1 MNSKPRNRPRY
12 KLLSEAEQE
21 ALARRREAER
31 QGRVAFH
38 HGKSREAC
46 AFREGDPLRQIWL
59 DGLDHASKRRLRADM
74 LSARAKGHNAFADGL
89 RPEDCPLG
97 SRTPE
102 RTEWLAGWEEARVR
116 KEKDDYE
123 RFR

>member
-1 MNSKPRNRPRY
+1 M
-12 KLLSEAEQE
+12 SEAEQE
-21 ALARRREAER
+21 DSARRWEAER

-38 HGKSREAC
+38 HGKSHEAC
-46 AFREGDPLRQIWL
+46 PFREGDPLRKIWL
-59 DGLDHASKRRLRADM
+59 DGLDHASKRRLRLDM
-74 LSARAKGHNAFADGL
+74 LPARAKGHNAFADGL
-89 RPEDCPLG
+89 CREDCPLG

-102 RTEWLAGWEEARVR
+102 RTEWLAGWEEARVC